1 MNQSLPSQYS
11 TANYNGGASA
21 PGGASLKVK
30 LNQLEVS
37 SLSQRK
43 NSLQSAHFAIGN
55 R

>member
-37 SLSQRK
+37 IVCTPSPSLRM
-43 NSLQSAHFAIGN
+43 NS
-55 R
+55 